1 MPGILNQTPTPEY
14 GRRLIP
20 NVIDERAESDPT
32 KAFASIPRS
41 KDLADG
47 FVDITYALVAN
58 AINRASWWLSHSMGN
73 TETSE
78 VFAYFG
84 PNDLRYPIL
93 LVATM
98 KCGYQMMMPSPRNS
112 AEYQQE
118 LLRRAGCQTLFCTR
132 GLMAKLSPV
141 VDDLDIFCKIAPDL
155 DELLD
160 PTPVAPFP
168 YEATYDEVKK
178 NPFLILHTSGSTGPP
193 KPITLTIECTTTED
207 THRLLD
213 DPEGRLWWR
222 LFANRRYFMGMP
234 CYHSAGVWFS
244 LFKPVFFNS
253 TAVFALS
260 DKPLTASIA
269 EAVHRTAEVSGG
281 IYPPSVLEEISRTES
296 LSGVK
301 GLEFVAYGG
310 GPLSKSAGDRLS
322 SITILHNFIGFTENS
337 APPRYVMEPED
348 WNYFEF
354 HPASG
359 YFPEHLHDDLYR
371 MSFKRLPEYEFV
383 QTVFRLFPELD
394 KYTSGDILSPHP
406 TKPNL
411 WTYGGRTDD
420 LIVLSTGEK
429 FNPIPAELMLKGCSV
444 VKDTLIVGDGRSQAA
459 LLVECDEEATAG
471 MPQEEVLNELWPF
484 VQRVNQTLPTQGRLL
499 KTNIVFASAE
509 KEFSRSPKGSVQR
522 KATVA
527 NFEPE
532 LNSLYAGSKS
542 LPNGNGH
549 NQLTKKSLSNGNSQD
564 QLTKRTLSNGN
575 GHNQLTKKSLPNGN
589 SHNQLPELNGY
600 SHGTRLGLKI
610 DPVAKSPSQSSN
622 SDTSSA
628 VTTPV
633 SPRTVKLAT
642 ELNIDDTT
650 TVSTTTVSQHQE
662 HLLAKEN
669 VDKKQKPTT
678 MVSESQAISFI
689 RKALEAI
696 CGIRSKNN
704 NDDLFELGLDSVM
717 ALQLSNELQRI
728 SPLWPQ
734 ERDASL
740 QLIYANSTIK
750 SLAQAI
756 NQLNELSDNATD
768 SSHSKEVKVVSV
780 AKEVVK
786 EVATPK
792 RLDVVES
799 QPPNTIEKLIQTYT
813 SNLEESAPKR
823 EITVA
828 LTGSTGAVGSH
839 LLNRLMAEPNV
850 TKIFCLNRSTDGEKA
865 QRAACEKN
873 DIKWASGS
881 KPVEFLTV
889 DLSQPHLGLKSNQY
903 AALQDE
909 TDIIIHNAWKLD
921 FLHTVQHFEKTHI
934 AGVRHLVDLSANSE
948 RRPRIVFISSI
959 ASVLGWKESR
969 KIPEEIILSDSV
981 TANNGYA
988 QSKHIAERILYE
1000 ASQTVGIQITVV
1012 RLGQIAGPTS
1022 AGAGKWNSLDWVPQ
1036 IIYTSKS
1043 LGAVPK
1049 TLGMADDV
1057 DWVPIDRLP
1066 DILVDL
1072 IHHDLKKPERFQIY
1086 HAANPNPV
1094 SWGSLLPAIC
1104 HRLGPDVELV
1114 TYQQWLTMLRNKSG
1128 HTEDVKDFPAL
1139 RLMGWLRQ
1147 MDAPMGVKLPSLSTD
1162 VIAQSSSTFSTLESV
1177 RGTWMENWM
1186 ESWGL

>member
-1 MPGILNQTPTPEY
+1 M
-14 GRRLIP
+14 
-20 NVIDERAESDPT
+20 
-32 KAFASIPRS
+32 
-41 KDLADG
+41 
-47 FVDITYALVAN
+47 
-58 AINRASWWLSHSMGN
+58 
-73 TETSE
+73 
-78 VFAYFG
+78 
-84 PNDLRYPIL
+84 
-93 LVATM
+93 
-98 KCGYQMMMPSPRNS
+98 
-112 AEYQQE
+112 
-118 LLRRAGCQTLFCTR
+118 
-132 GLMAKLSPV
+132 
-141 VDDLDIFCKIAPDL
+141 
-155 DELLD
+155 
-160 PTPVAPFP
+160 
-168 YEATYDEVKK
+168 
-178 NPFLILHTSGSTGPP
+178 
-193 KPITLTIECTTTED
+193 
-207 THRLLD
+207 
-213 DPEGRLWWR
+213 
-222 LFANRRYFMGMP
+222 
-234 CYHSAGVWFS
+234 
-244 LFKPVFFNS
+244 PVFFNS
-253 TAVFALS
+253 TTVFALS

-359 YFPEHLHDDLYR
+359 YIPEHLHDDLYR

-444 VKDTLIVGDGRSQAA
+444 VKDTLIIGDGRSQAA
-459 LLVECDEEATAG
+459 LLVECDAEATTG
-471 MPQEEVLNELWPF
+471 MSHENVLNELWPF
-484 VQRVNQTLPTQGRLL
+484 IQRVNQTLPTQGRLL
-499 KTNIVFASAE
+499 KTNIVFASAN

-532 LNSLYAGSKS
+532 LNSLYAGVKS
-542 LPNGNGH
+542 LPNGNVH
-549 NQLTKKSLSNGNSQD
+549 SQLTKNPLSNGNSHGQVA
-564 QLTKRTLSNGN
+564 KKTLSNGN
-575 GHNQLTKKSLPNGN
+575 SRSQLPSNGDGHNQLSKA
-589 SHNQLPELNGY
+589 NGY
-600 SHGTRLGLKI
+600 SHGTRLQLLI
-610 DPVAKSPSQSSN
+610 DPVTISPSQSSN

-633 SPRTVKLAT
+633 SPRTVKPAS
-642 ELNIDDTT
+642 ELDIDDTT
-650 TVSTTTVSQHQE
+650 SVSIPTVSQHEE
-662 HLLAKEN
+662 HALTRAN
-669 VDKKQKPTT
+669 ADKKTKSTT
-678 MVSESQAISFI
+678 VVNESQAINFI

-717 ALQLSNELQRI
+717 ALQLSNELQGI
-728 SPLWPQ
+728 SPSWPQ

-740 QLIYANSTIK
+740 QLIYANPTLK
-750 SLAQAI
+750 GLAQAI
-756 NQLNELSDNATD
+756 SRLNELSDNATD
-768 SSHSKEVKVVSV
+768 SSHSSKEVKIVSV
-780 AKEVVK
+780 AKEDVK
-786 EVATPK
+786 KITNSNN
-792 RLDVVES
+792 LDIVDT

-813 SNLEESAPKR
+813 SNLEESVPKR

-839 LLNRLMAEPNV
+839 LLSRLMAEPSV
-850 TKIFCLNRSTDGEKA
+850 TKIFCLNRSTDGEEA
-865 QRAACEKN
+865 QRAACERN
-873 DIKWASGS
+873 GIKWAAGS

-889 DLSQPHLGLKSNQY
+889 DLSQPTLGLKQSQY

-921 FLHTVQHFEKTHI
+921 FLHAVQHFAKTHI
-934 AGVRHLVDLSANSE
+934 AGVRHLIDLSANSE

-969 KIPEEIILSDSV
+969 KVPEEIILSESV

-1000 ASQTVGIQITVV
+1000 ASQTVGIQVTVV

-1022 AGAGKWNSLDWVPQ
+1022 AGVGKWNSLDWVPQ
-1036 IIYTSKS
+1036 IMHTSKS

-1049 TLGMADDV
+1049 NLGMADDV

-1066 DILVDL
+1066 DILVEL
-1072 IHHDLKKPERFQIY
+1072 LHHDLKKPERFQIY

-1104 HRLGPDVELV
+1104 HRLGPDVQLV
-1114 TYQQWLTMLRNKSG
+1114 TYQQWLTMLRNKDG
-1128 HTEDVKDFPAL
+1128 NAEDVKDFPAL

-1147 MDAPMGVKLPSLSTD
+1147 LDAPMGVKLPSLSTD
-1162 VIAQSSSTFSTLESV
+1162 AIAQSSSSFSTLESI
-1177 RGTWMENWM
+1177 RGTWMEDWM
-1186 ESWGL
+1186 DSWGL

>member
-1 MPGILNQTPTPEY
+1 MPGILDQTPAPEY

-20 NVIDERAESDPT
+20 NIIDERAESDPT

-41 KDLADG
+41 KNLADG

-58 AINRASWWLSHSMGN
+58 AINRASWWLSRSMGN

-78 VFAYFG
+78 VFAYLG

-155 DELLD
+155 NELLD

-168 YEATYDEVKK
+168 FEATYDEVKK

-193 KPITLTIECTTTED
+193 KPITLTFECTTTED

-244 LFKPVFFNS
+244 LFKPVYFNS

-260 DKPLTASIA
+260 DRPPTAAIA

-281 IYPPSVLEEISRTES
+281 IYPPSLLEEISRTES

-359 YFPEHLHDDLYR
+359 FFPEHLHDDLYR

-459 LLVECDEEATAG
+459 LLVERDAEATAR
-471 MPQEEVLNELWPF
+471 MSHEDVLNELWPF
-484 VQRVNQTLPTQGRLL
+484 VQRVNLTLPTQGRLL
-499 KTNIVFASAE
+499 RSNIVFASAA

-527 NFEPE
+527 NFESE
-532 LNSLYAGSKS
+532 LNSIYAGGRS
-542 LPNGNGH
+542 LPTGNGH
-549 NQLTKKSLSNGNSQD
+549 NQLAKKPQPNGSSHD
-564 QLTKRTLSNGN
+564 QLTEKTLSNGN
-575 GHNQLTKKSLPNGN
+575 NQNQLTKKSMPKGEG
-589 SHNQLPELNGY
+589 HDQLPKVNGY
-600 SHGTRLGLKI
+600 RHQARLGLTI
-610 DPVAKSPSQSSN
+610 GPVAKSPAESSN

-628 VTTPV
+628 ITTPV
-633 SPRTVKLAT
+633 SPRTVKPAT
-642 ELNIDDTT
+642 ELDIGDTT
-650 TVSTTTVSQHQE
+650 TVSATTVSRHEE
-662 HLLAKEN
+662 HFLAKEN
-669 VDKKQKPTT
+669 VDDEQKPTT
-678 MVSESQAISFI
+678 VVSESQAINFI

-696 CGIRSKNN
+696 GGMRSKDN
-704 NDDLFELGLDSVM
+704 NDDLFELGLDSVT
-717 ALQLSNELQRI
+717 ALQLSNELQKI

-734 ERDASL
+734 ERDTAL
-740 QLIYANSTIK
+740 QLVYANSTVK
-750 SLAQAI
+750 SLAQAVSR
-756 NQLNELSDNATD
+756 LSKLSDNATD
-768 SSHSKEVKVVSV
+768 SSHSSKTVETVNVTGAV
-780 AKEVVK
+780 AK
-786 EVATPK
+786 PK
-792 RLDVVES
+792 KLDAVES
-799 QPPNTIEKLIQTYT
+799 QAPDTIERLIQTYT
-813 SNLEESAPKR
+813 SNLEESAPNR

-828 LTGSTGAVGSH
+828 LTGSTGSVGSH
-839 LLNRLMAEPNV
+839 LLSRLMAEPNV

-873 DIKWASGS
+873 GIKWTPGS

-889 DLSQPHLGLKSNQY
+889 DLSQPNLGLKANQY

-921 FLHTVQHFEKTHI
+921 FLHTVNHFEKTHI
-934 AGVRHLVDLSANSE
+934 AGVRHLIDLSAHSE
-948 RRPRIVFISSI
+948 RRPRILFISSI

-969 KIPEEIILSDSV
+969 KVPEEIIFSDSV

-1000 ASQTVGIQITVV
+1000 ASQTVGIQVTVV

-1022 AGAGKWNSLDWVPQ
+1022 AGVGKWNSLDWVPQ

-1057 DWVPIDRLP
+1057 DWVPIDQLP
-1066 DILVDL
+1066 GILVDL

-1104 HRLGPDVELV
+1104 HRLGADVQLV
-1114 TYQQWLTMLRNKSG
+1114 SYQQWLTTLRNKSG
-1128 HTEDVKDFPAL
+1128 HAEDVKEFPAL

-1147 MDAPMGVKLPSLSTD
+1147 LDAPMGVKLPSLSTEI
-1162 VIAQSSSTFSTLESV
+1162 IAQSSSTFSTLESV
-1177 RGTWMENWM
+1177 CGMWMENWM
-1186 ESWGL
+1186 ETWGL

>member
-1 MPGILNQTPTPEY
+1 MPGILNQTTEPEY

-20 NVIDERAESDPT
+20 NIIDERAESDPT

-73 TETSE
+73 IETSE
-78 VFAYFG
+78 VFAYLG

-168 YEATYDEVKK
+168 YEAAYDEVKK

-281 IYPPSVLEEISRTES
+281 IYPPSVLEEISRTEA

-322 SITILHNFIGFTENS
+322 SVTILHNFIGFTENS

-394 KYTSGDILSPHP
+394 TYTSGDILSPHP

-471 MPQEEVLNELWPF
+471 MPQEEVLDELWPF
-484 VQRVNQTLPTQGRLL
+484 VQKVNQTLPTQGRLL

-509 KEFSRSPKGSVQR
+509 KELSRSPKGSVQR

-527 NFEPE
+527 SFEPE
-532 LNSLYAGSKS
+532 LNSLYAGGKS

-549 NQLTKKSLSNGNSQD
+549 TQLTKKSLSNGNSHG
-564 QLTKRTLSNGN
+564 QLTERTLS
-575 GHNQLTKKSLPNGN
+575 NGN
-589 SHNQLPELNGY
+589 SHNQLLQGTGN
-600 SHGTRLGLKI
+600 SHGARLGLKI
-610 DPVAKSPSQSSN
+610 DPVAKSPSQSSS

-633 SPRTVKLAT
+633 SPKTVKPAT
-642 ELNIDDTT
+642 ELDISDTI
-650 TVSTTTVSQHQE
+650 TVATATVSQHE
-662 HLLAKEN
+662 APLVTEEN
-669 VDKKQKPTT
+669 VEKKQTPTT

-689 RKALEAI
+689 RKALEAV

-704 NDDLFELGLDSVM
+704 SDDLFELGLDSVM
-717 ALQLSNELQRI
+717 ALQLSSELQRI
-728 SPLWPQ
+728 SPSWPQ

-756 NQLNELSDNATD
+756 NRLNELSDKTTD
-768 SSHSKEVKVVSV
+768 SSHSTEVKTVSV
-780 AKEVVK
+780 VTEVVT
-786 EVATPK
+786 EVADLK
-792 RLDVVES
+792 KLDVVES
-799 QPPNTIEKLIQTYT
+799 QAPNTIEKLIQTYT

-865 QRAACEKN
+865 QKAACEKN
-873 DIKWASGS
+873 GVKWAPGS

-889 DLSQPHLGLKSNQY
+889 DLSQPHLGLKSDQY

-934 AGVRHLVDLSANSE
+934 AGVRHLVDLSAKSE

-969 KIPEEIILSDSV
+969 KVPEEIILSDSV

-1000 ASQTVGIQITVV
+1000 ASQTVGIQVTVV
-1012 RLGQIAGPTS
+1012 RLGQIAGPTT

-1049 TLGMADDV
+1049 SLGMADDV

-1094 SWGSLLPAIC
+1094 PWGSLLPAIC

-1147 MDAPMGVKLPSLSTD
+1147 MDAPMSVKLPSLSTE
-1162 VIAQSSSTFSTLESV
+1162 VIAQSSNTFSTLESV

>member
-1 MPGILNQTPTPEY
+1 MPGTLNHTPEPEY

-20 NVIDERAESDPT
+20 NIIDERAESNPT

-47 FVDITYALVAN
+47 FVDITYALIAN

-78 VFAYFG
+78 VFAYLG

-178 NPFLILHTSGSTGPP
+178 DPFLILHTSGSTGPP

-260 DKPLTASIA
+260 DKPLTAAIA

-296 LSGVK
+296 LSGAK

-322 SITILHNFIGFTENS
+322 KVTILHNFIGFTENS

-359 YFPEHLHDDLYR
+359 YFPEHLHDNLYR
-371 MSFKRLPEYEFV
+371 MSFRRLPEYEFV

-394 KYTSGDILSPHP
+394 KYSSGDILSPHP

-459 LLVECDEEATAG
+459 LLVECDPETTVG
-471 MPQEEVLNELWPF
+471 MSNEQALDELWPF
-484 VQRVNQTLPTQGRLL
+484 VQRVNMTLPTQGRLL
-499 KTNIVFASAE
+499 KSNIIFASAE

-527 NFEPE
+527 NFEAE
-532 LNSLYAGSKS
+532 LNNLYSTGKS
-542 LPNGNGH
+542 LPNENGH
-549 NQLTKKSLSNGNSQD
+549 SQSAKKPI
-564 QLTKRTLSNGN
+564 SNGN
-575 GHNQLTKKSLPNGN
+575 GYNQFTKANN
-589 SHNQLPELNGY
+589 Y
-600 SHGTRLGLKI
+600 SQGSKLGLII
-610 DPVAKSPSQSSN
+610 DHTTKSSSQSTN

-633 SPRTVKLAT
+633 SPRTVKPAA
-642 ELNIDDTT
+642 EPDIDDTT
-650 TVSTTTVSQHQE
+650 SLSTTTVSQQE
-662 HLLAKEN
+662 KYLLEEEI
-669 VDKKQKPTT
+669 VDKEQKVTIAVT
-678 MVSESQAISFI
+678 ELQAVSFI
-689 RKALEAI
+689 HTALEAI
-696 CGIRSKNN
+696 CGIHSKNN
-704 NDDLFELGLDSVM
+704 DDDLFELGLDSVM
-717 ALQLSNELQRI
+717 ALQLSNELQSI
-728 SPLWPQ
+728 SASWPQ
-734 ERDASL
+734 DRDSSL
-740 QLIYANSTIK
+740 QLIYANPTIK
-750 SLAQAI
+750 SLSQAI
-756 NQLNELSDNATD
+756 SRMNRLSDTAMD
-768 SSHSKEVKVVSV
+768 SPKSSEDAENVNRVR
-780 AKEVVK
+780 
-786 EVATPK
+786 EVAAPAM
-792 RLDVVES
+792 LDAVEA
-799 QPPNTIEKLIQTYT
+799 QPPNTIEKLIHSYT
-813 SNLEESAPKR
+813 ENLEENTPKR
-823 EITVA
+823 VITVA

-839 LLNRLMAEPNV
+839 LLDRLMKEPNV

-873 DIKWASGS
+873 GIKWVPGS
-881 KPVEFLTV
+881 KPVEFLTI
-889 DLSQPHLGLKSNQY
+889 DLSQPHLGLGRDQY
-903 AALQDE
+903 ATLQDE

-934 AGVRHLVDLSANSE
+934 AGVRHLIDLSANSE

-959 ASVLGWKESR
+959 ASVLGWKESQ
-969 KIPEEIILSDSV
+969 KVPEKIILSDSV

-988 QSKHIAERILYE
+988 QSKHVAERILYE
-1000 ASQTVGIQITVV
+1000 ASQTVGIQVTVV
-1012 RLGQIAGPTS
+1012 RLGQIAGPTN
-1022 AGAGKWNSLDWVPQ
+1022 AGVGAWNSLDWVPQ

-1043 LGAVPK
+1043 LGLVPK

-1066 DILVDL
+1066 DILVEL

-1104 HRLGPDVELV
+1104 HRLGPDMELV
-1114 TYQQWLTMLRNKSG
+1114 SYQQWLTMLRNKGG
-1128 HTEDVKDFPAL
+1128 HTEDVKTFPAL
-1139 RLMGWLRQ
+1139 RLMGWLREL
-1147 MDAPMGVKLPSLSTD
+1147 DAPMGVKLPSLSTD
-1162 VIAQSSSTFSTLESV
+1162 MIAKSSKTFSSLESI
-1177 RGTWMENWM
+1177 RGMWMENWM

>member
-1 MPGILNQTPTPEY
+1 M
-14 GRRLIP
+14 
-20 NVIDERAESDPT
+20 
-32 KAFASIPRS
+32 
-41 KDLADG
+41 
-47 FVDITYALVAN
+47 
-58 AINRASWWLSHSMGN
+58 
-73 TETSE
+73 
-78 VFAYFG
+78 
-84 PNDLRYPIL
+84 
-93 LVATM
+93 
-98 KCGYQMMMPSPRNS
+98 
-112 AEYQQE
+112 
-118 LLRRAGCQTLFCTR
+118 
-132 GLMAKLSPV
+132 
-141 VDDLDIFCKIAPDL
+141 
-155 DELLD
+155 
-160 PTPVAPFP
+160 
-168 YEATYDEVKK
+168 
-178 NPFLILHTSGSTGPP
+178 
-193 KPITLTIECTTTED
+193 
-207 THRLLD
+207 
-213 DPEGRLWWR
+213 
-222 LFANRRYFMGMP
+222 
-234 CYHSAGVWFS
+234 
-244 LFKPVFFNS
+244 
-253 TAVFALS
+253 
-260 DKPLTASIA
+260 
-269 EAVHRTAEVSGG
+269 
-281 IYPPSVLEEISRTES
+281 EEISRTES

-322 SITILHNFIGFTENS
+322 SVTILHNFIGFTENS

-359 YFPEHLHDDLYR
+359 YFPEHLHDNLYR
-371 MSFKRLPEYEFV
+371 MSFKRLPEYEYV

-444 VKDTLIVGDGRSQAA
+444 VKDTLIIGDGRSQAA

-471 MPQEEVLNELWPF
+471 MPHDEVLNELWPF
-484 VQRVNQTLPTQGRLL
+484 VQRVNLTLPTQGRLI
-499 KTNIVFASAE
+499 KTNILFASAE

-527 NFEPE
+527 NFEAE
-532 LNSLYAGSKS
+532 LNSLYANGKS

-549 NQLTKKSLSNGNSQD
+549 TQLTKTKKLPSNEGSQD
-564 QLTKRTLSNGN
+564 QLTKKSVSNGN
-575 GHNQLTKKSLPNGN
+575 SHNQLTKKSLPNRNG
-589 SHNQLPELNGY
+589 HNQLSEANGY
-600 SHGTRLGLKI
+600 SHGSKLGLTI
-610 DPVAKSPSQSSN
+610 DPAATSPSQSTN

-633 SPRTVKLAT
+633 SPRTVKPAT
-642 ELNIDDTT
+642 ELDLDDTT
-650 TVSTTTVSQHQE
+650 SLSDTTVSQQE
-662 HLLAKEN
+662 EYLLSKEN
-669 VDKKQKPTT
+669 LDKEQKPTT
-678 MVSESQAISFI
+678 AVSELQAISFI
-689 RKALEAI
+689 RKALAAT
-696 CGIRSKNN
+696 CGIHSKND

-717 ALQLSNELQRI
+717 ALQLSNEFQNI
-728 SPLWPQ
+728 SPSWPQ
-734 ERDASL
+734 DRDTSL
-740 QLIYANSTIK
+740 QLIYSNSTIK
-750 SLAQAI
+750 GLSQAI
-756 NQLNELSDNATD
+756 SRLNKLSDNATD
-768 SSHSKEVKVVSV
+768 SSHSSEGVEKINV
-780 AKEVVK
+780 AR
-786 EVATPK
+786 EVAHPAV
-792 RLDVVES
+792 LDAVES
-799 QPPNTIEKLIQTYT
+799 QAPNTIEQLIQTYT
-813 SNLEESAPKR
+813 ANLEESVPKR

-839 LLNRLMAEPNV
+839 LLGRLMAESNV

-865 QRAACEKN
+865 QIAACEKN
-873 DIKWASGS
+873 GIKWAPGG

-889 DLSQPHLGLKSNQY
+889 DLSQPHLGLKPNQY

-934 AGVRHLVDLSANSE
+934 AGVRHLIDLSANSE

-969 KIPEEIILSDSV
+969 KVPEEIILSDSV

-1000 ASQTVGIQITVV
+1000 ASQTVGIQVTVV

-1022 AGAGKWNSLDWVPQ
+1022 AGVGTWNSLDWVPQ

-1066 DILVDL
+1066 DVLVEL

-1094 SWGSLLPAIC
+1094 PWGSLLPAIC
-1104 HRLGPDVELV
+1104 HRLGPDVQLV
-1114 TYQQWLTMLRNKSG
+1114 TYQQWLTMLRNKDG
-1128 HTEDVKDFPAL
+1128 HAEDVKSFPAL
-1139 RLMGWLRQ
+1139 RLLGWLRQ
-1147 MDAPMGVKLPSLSTD
+1147 LDAPMGVKLPSLSTD
-1162 VIAQSSSTFSTLESV
+1162 IIAQSSSTFSGLESI
-1177 RGTWMENWM
+1177 RGAWMENWM

>member
-1 MPGILNQTPTPEY
+1 
-14 GRRLIP
+14 
-20 NVIDERAESDPT
+20 
-32 KAFASIPRS
+32 
-41 KDLADG
+41 
-47 FVDITYALVAN
+47 
-58 AINRASWWLSHSMGN
+58 
-73 TETSE
+73 
-78 VFAYFG
+78 
-84 PNDLRYPIL
+84 
-93 LVATM
+93 
-98 KCGYQMMMPSPRNS
+98 MMMPSPRNS

-118 LLRRAGCQTLFCTR
+118 LLRRAGCQTLFCTS

-178 NPFLILHTSGSTGPP
+178 DPFLILHTSGSTGPP

-260 DKPLTASIA
+260 DKPLTAAIA

-322 SITILHNFIGFTENS
+322 SVTILHNFIGFTENS

-359 YFPEHLHDDLYR
+359 YFPEHLHDNLYK

-394 KYTSGDILSPHP
+394 KYSSGDILSPHP

-459 LLVECDEEATAG
+459 LLVECDAEATAR
-471 MPQEEVLNELWPF
+471 MSNEDVLNELWPF
-484 VQRVNQTLPTQGRLL
+484 VQRVNLTLPTQGRLL
-499 KTNIVFASAE
+499 KTNIVFASTE

-522 KATVA
+522 RATVA
-527 NFEPE
+527 SFEAE
-532 LNSLYAGSKS
+532 LNNLY
-542 LPNGNGH
+542 
-549 NQLTKKSLSNGNSQD
+549 SNG
-564 QLTKRTLSNGN
+564 
-575 GHNQLTKKSLPNGN
+575 KSLPNGN
-589 SHNQLPELNGY
+589 SHNQLTSKALSNGNSQNQLPKTNGY
-600 SHGTRLGLKI
+600 SHGSKLGLMI
-610 DPVAKSPSQSSN
+610 DPAAKSLSQSTS

-633 SPRTVKLAT
+633 SPRTVKPAT
-642 ELNIDDTT
+642 ELDIDDTT
-650 TVSTTTVSQHQE
+650 SLSTTTVSQQE
-662 HLLAKEN
+662 EHIFEKEI
-669 VDKKQKPTT
+669 VDKEQKGSIA
-678 MVSESQAISFI
+678 VSESQAVSFI
-689 RKALEAI
+689 REALEAI

-704 NDDLFELGLDSVM
+704 DDDLFELGLDSVM
-717 ALQLSNELQRI
+717 ALQLSNELQSI
-728 SPLWPQ
+728 TTSWPQ
-734 ERDASL
+734 DRDSSL
-740 QLIYANSTIK
+740 QLIYTNPTIK
-750 SLAQAI
+750 SLSQAI
-756 NQLNELSDNATD
+756 SRLNTLPDTVVH
-768 SSHSKEVKVVSV
+768 SSSSSENVKK
-780 AKEVVK
+780 ANYAR
-786 EVATPK
+786 EVAPPPAVS
-792 RLDVVES
+792 DVIES
-799 QPPNTIEKLIQTYT
+799 QPPNPIEKLIQTYT
-813 SNLEESAPKR
+813 ANLEGSIPKR

-839 LLNRLMAEPNV
+839 LLDRLMKEPNV
-850 TKIFCLNRSTDGEKA
+850 TKIFCLNRSVDGEMA
-865 QRAACEKN
+865 QRAAYEKQG
-873 DIKWASGS
+873 IKWVTGS
-881 KPVEFLTV
+881 KPVEFLTI
-889 DLSQPHLGLKSNQY
+889 DLSQPHLGLKPNQY
-903 AALQDE
+903 DTLQDE

-921 FLHTVQHFEKTHI
+921 FLQTVQHFEKTHI
-934 AGVRHLVDLSANSE
+934 AGVRHLIDLSANSE

-959 ASVLGWKESR
+959 ASVLGWKESQ
-969 KIPEEIILSDSV
+969 KVPEEIILSNSI
-981 TANNGYA
+981 TASNGYA

-1000 ASQTVGIQITVV
+1000 ASQTVGIQVSVV
-1012 RLGQIAGPTS
+1012 RLGQIAGPTN
-1022 AGAGKWNSLDWVPQ
+1022 AGVGTWNSLDWVPQ
-1036 IIYTSKS
+1036 IVYTSKS
-1043 LGAVPK
+1043 LGVVPK
-1049 TLGMADDV
+1049 NLGMADDV

-1066 DILVDL
+1066 DVLVEL
-1072 IHHDLKKPERFQIY
+1072 IHHDLRKPERFQIY
-1086 HAANPNPV
+1086 HAANPNPI

-1104 HRLGPDVELV
+1104 HRLGPDVQLV
-1114 TYQQWLTMLRNKSG
+1114 SYQQWLTILGNKGG
-1128 HTEDVKDFPAL
+1128 HAEDVKNFPAL
-1139 RLMGWLRQ
+1139 RLLGWLRQ
-1147 MDAPMGVKLPSLSTD
+1147 LDAPMGVKLPSLSTD
-1162 VIAQSSSTFSTLESV
+1162 VVAKSSSSFSSLESI

>member
-1 MPGILNQTPTPEY
+1 
-14 GRRLIP
+14 
-20 NVIDERAESDPT
+20 
-32 KAFASIPRS
+32 
-41 KDLADG
+41 
-47 FVDITYALVAN
+47 
-58 AINRASWWLSHSMGN
+58 
-73 TETSE
+73 
-78 VFAYFG
+78 
-84 PNDLRYPIL
+84 
-93 LVATM
+93 
-98 KCGYQMMMPSPRNS
+98 
-112 AEYQQE
+112 
-118 LLRRAGCQTLFCTR
+118 
-132 GLMAKLSPV
+132 
-141 VDDLDIFCKIAPDL
+141 
-155 DELLD
+155 
-160 PTPVAPFP
+160 
-168 YEATYDEVKK
+168 
-178 NPFLILHTSGSTGPP
+178 
-193 KPITLTIECTTTED
+193 
-207 THRLLD
+207 
-213 DPEGRLWWR
+213 
-222 LFANRRYFMGMP
+222 
-234 CYHSAGVWFS
+234 
-244 LFKPVFFNS
+244 
-253 TAVFALS
+253 VFALS
-260 DKPLTASIA
+260 DKPLTATIA
-269 EAVHRTAEVSGG
+269 EAVHRTAAVSGG

-359 YFPEHLHDDLYR
+359 FFPEHLHDDLYR

-444 VKDTLIVGDGRSQAA
+444 VKDTLIVGDGRNQAA
-459 LLVECDEEATAG
+459 LLVECDAEATAR
-471 MPQEEVLNELWPF
+471 MSHEEILSELWPF
-484 VQRVNQTLPTQGRLL
+484 VQRVNLTLPTQGRVL
-499 KTNIVFASAE
+499 KTNIIFASAE

-527 NFEPE
+527 SFESE
-532 LNSLYAGSKS
+532 LNGLYSNGKS
-542 LPNGNGH
+542 LPNGKGH
-549 NQLTKKSLSNGNSQD
+549 DQSTKKISSAGNSQNGLVKNYLPNKSD
-564 QLTKRTLSNGN
+564 HNQVTKKDLPIANGHSHATEANGYGN
-575 GHNQLTKKSLPNGN
+575 GPK
-589 SHNQLPELNGY
+589 
-600 SHGTRLGLKI
+600 LGLLI
-610 DPVAKSPSQSSN
+610 DSSTKSSSQSTN

-633 SPRTVKLAT
+633 SPRTVKPTT
-642 ELNIDDTT
+642 ELDFDRTTSPAIT
-650 TVSTTTVSQHQE
+650 TVAQPDDQLLPKGNVGKDQSPATT
-662 HLLAKEN
+662 
-669 VDKKQKPTT
+669 
-678 MVSESQAISFI
+678 VSESQAISFI
-689 RKALEAI
+689 RKALETV
-696 CGIRSKNN
+696 CGIRSRHN

-717 ALQLSNELQRI
+717 ALQLSNEFQKI
-728 SPLWPQ
+728 SPAWPE
-734 ERDASL
+734 EREASL
-740 QLIYANSTIK
+740 QLIYTNPTIK
-750 SLAQAI
+750 GLSQAI
-756 NQLNELSDNATD
+756 GRLNELSDNAKEPSQSSKDVELVNATGD
-768 SSHSKEVKVVSV
+768 STHSSKD
-780 AKEVVK
+780 AKIVNIAR
-786 EVATPK
+786 EVANTSINYA
-792 RLDVVES
+792 VES
-799 QPPNTIEKLIQTYT
+799 QPPNIIENLFQKYT
-813 SNLEESAPKR
+813 ANLEETAPKR

-839 LLNRLMAEPNV
+839 LLSRLLTEPNV

-865 QRAACEKN
+865 QKAAYEKHG
-873 DIKWASGS
+873 IKWAPGS
-881 KPVEFLTV
+881 KPIEFLTV
-889 DLSQPHLGLKSNQY
+889 DLSQPYLGLKPNQY
-903 AALQDE
+903 ATLQDE

-934 AGVRHLVDLSANSE
+934 AGVRHLVDLSSNSE

-969 KIPEEIILSDSV
+969 KVPEEIIFSDSV
-981 TANNGYA
+981 TASNGYA

-1000 ASQTVGIQITVV
+1000 ASQSVGIQVTVV
-1012 RLGQIAGPTS
+1012 RLGQIAGPTN
-1022 AGAGKWNSLDWVPQ
+1022 AGVGTWNPLDWVPQ

-1049 TLGMADDV
+1049 TLGMVDDV

-1066 DILVDL
+1066 DILVEL
-1072 IHHDLKKPERFQIY
+1072 IHHDLKKPERFQVY

-1094 SWGSLLPAIC
+1094 PWGSLLPAIC
-1104 HRLGPDVELV
+1104 HRLGSDVELV
-1114 TYQQWLTMLRNKSG
+1114 SYQQWLTMLRKQDG

-1147 MDAPMGVKLPSLSTD
+1147 LDAPMGIKLPSLSTD
-1162 VIAQSSSTFSTLESV
+1162 IIAQSSSTFSTLESI

>member
-78 VFAYFG
+78 VFAYLG

-499 KTNIVFASAE
+499 KTNIVFASTE

-549 NQLTKKSLSNGNSQD
+549 I
-564 QLTKRTLSNGN
+564 
-575 GHNQLTKKSLPNGN
+575 H
-589 SHNQLPELNGY
+589 
-600 SHGTRLGLKI
+600 
-610 DPVAKSPSQSSN
+610 
-622 SDTSSA
+622 
-628 VTTPV
+628 
-633 SPRTVKLAT
+633 
-642 ELNIDDTT
+642 
-650 TVSTTTVSQHQE
+650 
-662 HLLAKEN
+662 
-669 VDKKQKPTT
+669 
-678 MVSESQAISFI
+678 ESQAISFI

-728 SPLWPQ
+728 SPSWPQ

-750 SLAQAI
+750 GLAQAI
-756 NQLNELSDNATD
+756 NRLNELSDNATD

-786 EVATPK
+786 E
-792 RLDVVES
+792 
-799 QPPNTIEKLIQTYT
+799 LIQTYT

-850 TKIFCLNRSTDGEKA
+850 TKVFCLNRSTDGEKA

-873 DIKWASGS
+873 DIKWAPGS

-969 KIPEEIILSDSV
+969 KVPEEIILSDSV
-981 TANNGYA
+981 TASNGYA

-1043 LGAVPK
+1043 LGAIPK

-1114 TYQQWLTMLRNKSG
+1114 TYQQWLTMLRNKYG

>member
-1 MPGILNQTPTPEY
+1 MPGTLNHTPEPEY

-20 NVIDERAESDPT
+20 NIIDERAESNPT

-47 FVDITYALVAN
+47 FVDITYALIAN

-78 VFAYFG
+78 VFAYLG

-178 NPFLILHTSGSTGPP
+178 DPFLILHTSGSTGPP

-260 DKPLTASIA
+260 DKPLTAAIA

-296 LSGVK
+296 LSGAK
-301 GLEFVAYGG
+301 GLEFMAYGG

-322 SITILHNFIGFTENS
+322 KVTILHNFIGFTENS

-371 MSFKRLPEYEFV
+371 MSFRRLPEYEFV

-394 KYTSGDILSPHP
+394 KYSSGDILSPHP

-429 FNPIPAELMLKGCSV
+429 FNPIPAELMLKGCSA

-459 LLVECDEEATAG
+459 LLVECDPETTVG
-471 MPQEEVLNELWPF
+471 MSNEQALDELWPF
-484 VQRVNQTLPTQGRLL
+484 VQRVNMTLPTQGRLL
-499 KTNIVFASAE
+499 KSNIIFASAE

-527 NFEPE
+527 NFEAE
-532 LNSLYAGSKS
+532 LNNLYSTGKS
-542 LPNGNGH
+542 LPNENGH
-549 NQLTKKSLSNGNSQD
+549 IT
-564 QLTKRTLSNGN
+564 
-575 GHNQLTKKSLPNGN
+575 
-589 SHNQLPELNGY
+589 
-600 SHGTRLGLKI
+600 I
-610 DPVAKSPSQSSN
+610 
-622 SDTSSA
+622 A
-628 VTTPV
+628 VT
-633 SPRTVKLAT
+633 
-642 ELNIDDTT
+642 
-650 TVSTTTVSQHQE
+650 
-662 HLLAKEN
+662 
-669 VDKKQKPTT
+669 
-678 MVSESQAISFI
+678 ESQAVSFI
-689 RKALEAI
+689 HKALEVI
-696 CGIRSKNN
+696 CGIHSKNN
-704 NDDLFELGLDSVM
+704 DDDLFELGLDSVM
-717 ALQLSNELQRI
+717 ALQLSNELQSI
-728 SPLWPQ
+728 SASWPQ
-734 ERDASL
+734 DRDSSL
-740 QLIYANSTIK
+740 QLIYSNPTIK
-750 SLAQAI
+750 SLSQAI
-756 NQLNELSDNATD
+756 SRMNRLSDTATD
-768 SSHSKEVKVVSV
+768 SPKSLEDAENLNRVR
-780 AKEVVK
+780 
-786 EVATPK
+786 EVAAPAM
-792 RLDVVES
+792 LDAVET
-799 QPPNTIEKLIQTYT
+799 QPPNTIEKLIHTYT
-813 SNLEESAPKR
+813 ENLGESAPKR
-823 EITVA
+823 LITVA

-839 LLNRLMAEPNV
+839 LLDRLMKEPNV

-865 QRAACEKN
+865 QKAACEKN
-873 DIKWASGS
+873 GIKWVPGS
-881 KPVEFLTV
+881 KPVEFLTI
-889 DLSQPHLGLKSNQY
+889 DLSQPHLGLGPDQY
-903 AALQDE
+903 ATLQDE

-934 AGVRHLVDLSANSE
+934 AGVRHLIDLSANSE

-959 ASVLGWKESR
+959 ASVLGWKESQ
-969 KIPEEIILSDSV
+969 KVPEEIILSDSV

-988 QSKHIAERILYE
+988 QSKHVAERILYE
-1000 ASQTVGIQITVV
+1000 ASQTVGIQVTVV

-1022 AGAGKWNSLDWVPQ
+1022 AGVGAWNSLDWVPQ

-1043 LGAVPK
+1043 LGVVPK

-1066 DILVDL
+1066 DVLVEL

-1114 TYQQWLTMLRNKSG
+1114 SYQQWLIMLRNKGG
-1128 HTEDVKDFPAL
+1128 HTEDVKTFPAL
-1139 RLMGWLRQ
+1139 RLMGWLQ
-1147 MDAPMGVKLPSLSTD
+1147 DLDAPMGVKLPSLSTD
-1162 VIAQSSSTFSTLESV
+1162 MIAKSSKTFSSLESI
-1177 RGTWMENWM
+1177 RGMWMENWM